1 MDLVSFSFFHSL
13 RLPKSWFLIGKMKM
27 SAYPHPTK
35 MVLKIRGSNFKF
47 LIMIHKKLIRK
58 ITYRRGKRYWGT
70 KWE

>member
-1 MDLVSFSFFHSL
+1 
-13 RLPKSWFLIGKMKM
+13 MKT

-35 MVLKIRGSNFKF
+35 MVLRIRGSNFKF

-58 ITYRRGKRYWGT
+58 ITYRKGKRYWGK